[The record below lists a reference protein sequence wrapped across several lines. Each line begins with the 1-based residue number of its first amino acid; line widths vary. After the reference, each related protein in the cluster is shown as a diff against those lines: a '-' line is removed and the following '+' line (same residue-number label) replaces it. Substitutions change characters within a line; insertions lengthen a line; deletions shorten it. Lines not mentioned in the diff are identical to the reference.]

1 LQSLFFSA
9 VSCFRHA
16 SSSRDESVSPRAR
29 FSLLIRAS
37 KIIQRCTGWTS
48 LVRLFLERKMPKQL
62 VMKAMKSPGWLVA
75 VCFALWFAAHSFFAF
90 LFVSATVAVWIK
102 RSIKAAL

>member
-1 LQSLFFSA
+1 
-9 VSCFRHA
+9 
-16 SSSRDESVSPRAR
+16 
-29 FSLLIRAS
+29 
-37 KIIQRCTGWTS
+37 
-48 LVRLFLERKMPKQL
+48 VRLFLERKMPKQL

-102 RSIKAAL
+102 RSIKAALKEEKAEDSKAPAHAVVAPAPADANVTPIKRQYAKSAVVVPLKTGTDN